1 MQKSC
6 SFDKHTQ
13 AGEICLL
20 SQSESQQC
28 LDVPLTFVEIP
39 AYLLCRLH
47 HIKYGH
53 LFQKTLL
60 LLAIKKFQMDKNLS
74 YRISKKIIAI
84 MDHGSWHFEGAMF
97 IENTRYLFD
106 ITMKKRQSCRCCVH
120 FNDSCK
126 TFFQLSNSLS
136 YLA

>member
-1 MQKSC
+1 MQKSF
-6 SFDKHTQ
+6 SFDKHTH
-13 AGEICLL
+13 ALL

-47 HIKYGH
+47 HIKY

-60 LLAIKKFQMDKNLS
+60 LLAIKKIQMDKNLS
-74 YRISKKIIAI
+74 YTISKKIIAI

-106 ITMKKRQSCRCCVH
+106 ITMKKRQSCRCCLD